1 MATKANIVIDQG
13 ATFSTEILLT
23 DDAGN
28 TLDLSGYTGI
38 SQIRKSYT
46 SSSSTSFSV
55 TLNSGMVQLNL
66 TSTQT
71 AAITAGRYVYDV
83 FLTDSSNT
91 VTRVVEG
98 IVTVTPRV
106 SH

>member
-1 MATKANIVIDQG
+1 MC
-13 ATFSTEILLT
+13 
-23 DDAGN
+23 
-28 TLDLSGYTGI
+28 
-38 SQIRKSYT
+38 IRDR
-46 SSSSTSFSV
+46 
-55 TLNSGMVQLNL
+55 VQLNL